1 MTDTIFP
8 INITKNGTFTLPAK
22 LKQDLGI
29 QDRFFIFVQDE
40 QAVIKTPS
48 MTLDQIYG
56 SVKPIKKSNS
66 EINKIIKE
74 EKIVKYNNI

>member
-1 MTDTIFP
+1 MNDTIFP

-29 QDRFFIFVQDE
+29 QDRFFIYVQNE
-40 QAVIKTPS
+40 QAVIKKPS

-56 SVKPIKKSNS
+56 SVKPIKKSDS
-66 EINKIIKE
+66 EITKILNN
-74 EKIVKYNNI
+74 EKTAKYKNI